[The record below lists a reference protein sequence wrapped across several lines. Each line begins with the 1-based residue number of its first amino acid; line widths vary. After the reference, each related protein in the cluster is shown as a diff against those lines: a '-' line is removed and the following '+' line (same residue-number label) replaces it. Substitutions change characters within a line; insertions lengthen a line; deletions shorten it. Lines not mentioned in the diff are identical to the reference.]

1 MAYTNG
7 QADEES
13 KQTLEKYGQDLTA
26 KAMEASW
33 IQLLAVMRKFAV

>member
-1 MAYTNG
+1 MAYNG

-13 KQTLEKYGQDLTA
+13 KQTLENMDRTLLLKRW
-26 KAMEASW
+26 KASW

>member
-13 KQTLEKYGQDLTA
+13 KQTLENMDRILLLKRWQ
-26 KAMEASW
+26 ASW